1 MDKYDTLEYSRVRA
15 TAVSVRLWIYLCAF
29 KNTNKLSGA
38 VARET
43 IGGNVLIVIL
53 MSVNLVITSFRR
65 IIPVLLNCGKDRTAN
80 VVVTFR
86 QVSTRKEETSK
97 NSGFLNIHDPST
109 LEPCHL
115 TSLYRH
121 IYILF

>member
-43 IGGNVLIVIL
+43 IDGNVLIAIL
-53 MSVNLVITSFRR
+53 MSVNLVILRDESRY
-65 IIPVLLNCGKDRTAN
+65 VMN
-80 VVVTFR
+80 
-86 QVSTRKEETSK
+86 SK
-97 NSGFLNIHDPST
+97 
-109 LEPCHL
+109 
-115 TSLYRH
+115 
-121 IYILF
+121 